1 MATLAAVRTAR
12 ASLLVV
18 TAALAL
24 LAGAGPAAAHDALV
38 GSDPADGA
46 SLDIAPTQVRLA
58 FTEAPRAA
66 VATVTGP
73 AGDRWEARPA
83 EVLGNE
89 VTVPLRP
96 LGPAGVYTVGFR
108 VVSSDGHPVTGT
120 VRFILT
126 QPGADQAG
134 RAGQGGAGLGED
146 GAPPAA
152 GDDGAV
158 PAWPWIAGA
167 AVLLVLGV
175 GAALRISR

>member
-1 MATLAAVRTAR
+1 MATLVAVRTAR
-12 ASLLVV
+12 AALLVV
-18 TAALAL
+18 TAVLAL

-46 SLDIAPTQVRLA
+46 SLATAPVQVRLM
-58 FTEAPRAA
+58 FTEEPQAA

-73 AGDRWEARPA
+73 TRGRWEARPA

-96 LGPAGVYTVGFR
+96 LGPAGRYTVGYR

-126 QPGADQAG
+126 QPGVGQAA
-134 RAGQGGAGLGED
+134 RAGQAAPA
-146 GAPPAA
+146 APPAA
-152 GDDGAV
+152 ADDGAMR
-158 PAWPWIAGA
+158 AWPWIAGA